1 MRKFL
6 QDQGGRPAMAAI
18 FLGHLIRPADASIPF
33 FFSAILFKSKFTH
46 ENSLIKYGGKYLS
59 ASSVN

>member
-1 MRKFL
+1 
-6 QDQGGRPAMAAI
+6 MAAI